1 MREGLRRAVFEAP
14 WDAVAALYHRTRRTP
29 LVGPLMLRAIEAR
42 TNGARWIRARVRMGP
57 LAGMRLDIDARV
69 QADVV
74 VGAYERRL
82 SRHVGGILRPG
93 DTAFDV
99 GSHLGYF
106 GILMAT
112 AVGSGGTVVCFEPDP
127 GLHEALEG
135 NLARNGDLIPG
146 DVSVARLGIGATRGK
161 TSFEA
166 GGHSTR
172 GRLIESGG
180 VEVDVITLDD
190 AVERFGTPR
199 FVKVDVEGG
208 ELDVLAGGPGIVA
221 SRVAHFGI
229 EIHSPELGDACRKL
243 MEESGYDCRFI
254 TEAGRAETY
263 LLAEPASP
271 SARTGA

>member
-1 MREGLRRAVFEAP
+1 MGEGPGRAPSEAA

-29 LVGPLMLRAIEAR
+29 FVGPLMLRAIEAR
-42 TNGARWIRARVRMGP
+42 TNGARWIGARVRLGP
-57 LAGMRLDIDARV
+57 LRGMRLDIDVRV
-69 QADVV
+69 QADVI

-82 SRHVGGILRPG
+82 SRYVRGILRPG

-112 AVGSGGTVVCFEPDP
+112 VVGPSGTVVCFEPDP

-135 NLARNGDLIPG
+135 NVSRNRALIPA
-146 DVSVARLGIGATRGK
+146 DVSVARLAVGAAPGK
-161 TSFEA
+161 TAFEA

-172 GRLIESGG
+172 GRLSDTGG

-190 AVERFGTPR
+190 AVERFGRPR
-199 FVKVDVEGG
+199 FVKVDVEGH
-208 ELDVLAGGPGIVA
+208 ELDVLHGGKGALA
-221 SRVAHFGI
+221 SKETVFGI
-229 EIHSPELGDACRKL
+229 EIHSDELGRDCRSL
-243 MEESGYDCRFI
+243 LERAGYDCRVI

-263 LLAEPASP
+263 LLAEP
-271 SARTGA
+271 R